1 MNTWTVLISVAL
13 LLVFNV
19 AFSQAITY
27 KRTDEGIVMK
37 EKGKAVLFYQ
47 VKPKTVDGKYER
59 SGYVH
64 PLYSLNGTVLTEDMP
79 EDHPYH
85 RGIFWAWHQIIVND
99 KSVADG
105 WTSENISFVP
115 ENVRVER
122 SGKSCTIRS
131 KLVWRVKD
139 SANGSDTNVIDESA
153 KITVRPATGNYRV
166 IDFEIVLKPLMDNVK
181 LGGSDD
187 AKGYGGF
194 CMRIKL
200 PDDIRFISG
209 DKDVTPAD
217 TALEAGPWMNFKMS
231 DGGIILM
238 GHRDGGE
245 RSSFPWILRKS
256 KSMQNVPYPG
266 RTPVKVAG
274 EGLHLHYRVVV
285 HNNHITDD
293 EINTLYKD
301 FKK

>member
-1 MNTWTVLISVAL
+1 
-13 LLVFNV
+13 
-19 AFSQAITY
+19 
-27 KRTDEGIVMK
+27 
-37 EKGKAVLFYQ
+37 
-47 VKPKTVDGKYER
+47 
-59 SGYVH
+59 
-64 PLYSLNGTVLTEDMP
+64 LYSLNGTVLTEDMP

-85 RGIFWAWHQIIVND
+85 RGIFWAWHQVIVND

-115 ENVRVER
+115 GNVQVER
-122 SGKSCTIRS
+122 AGKSSMIRS

-139 SANGSDTNVIDESA
+139 SANGGMNIIEESA
-153 KITVRPATGNYRV
+153 TISVRPATRNYRV
-166 IDFEIVLKPLMDNVK
+166 IDFDILLKPLVDDVK

-200 PDDIRFISG
+200 PDNIRFISG
-209 DKDVTPAD
+209 GRDVTPAE
-217 TALEAGPWMNFKMS
+217 TAVEAGPWMNFRRS

-238 GHRDGGE
+238 GYRTGE
-245 RSSFPWILRKS
+245 KSGSFPWILRKS

-266 RTPVKVAG
+266 RTPVKVPR
-274 EGLHLHYRVVV
+274 EGLHLNYRVVV
-285 HNNHITDD
+285 HNNRITDD
-293 EINTLYKD
+293 EINTLHKD